1 MMRPSAACTACRNS
15 LISLQLLALLADFQ
29 QHGLDGFQTAETA
42 FHG

>member
-1 MMRPSAACTACRNS
+1 MHGLQEFADIAAGAG
-15 LISLQLLALLADFQ
+15 ALADFQ